1 MGDGYYKILGFLVGV
16 GVIVAAN
23 QLGYIQLGGKG
34 IDIDPPASVIAV
46 GTTTPMATPA
56 SVVSHW
62 DSQASKIVEAMD
74 YTNPTTRDY
83 ALSLIDKDHGGN
95 YNIAQICDM
104 WEKIYK
110 RWTYVN
116 DPNGFNY
123 YSPAS
128 RTIKLRLKGD
138 CDDFAILTASS
149 IQAIGGASRII
160 IASNTNAAGHAYAEV
175 YMSSSKSDLQG
186 VADYICQRYNCKSIA
201 YRTTNEGG
209 QTRYW
214 LNLDWSS
221 KHPGGAYY
229 QNNGETIVIYP
240 NGYWAKLK

>member
-1 MGDGYYKILGFLVGV
+1 MGRIQTILFIIVLVATCWKVWGIYGDSTDEIKV
-16 GVIVAAN
+16 KVPSSAVVAA
-23 QLGYIQLGGKG
+23 
-34 IDIDPPASVIAV
+34 
-46 GTTTPMATPA
+46 GTVTPKITHTP
-56 SVVSHW
+56 VSSTW
-62 DSQASKIVEAMD
+62 GTQASKVAEAMD

-83 ALSLIDKDHGGN
+83 SLSLIDKDHGGK

-128 RTIKLRLKGD
+128 RTINLGLKGD

-160 IASNTNAAGHAYAEV
+160 IASNTDGAGHAYAEV
-175 YMSSSKSDLQG
+175 YISSSKSDLQSA
-186 VADYICQRYNCKSIA
+186 ADYICQRYKCKSIA

-214 LNLDWSS
+214 LNLDWQA
-221 KHPGGAYY
+221 KHPGGPYY
-229 QNNGETIVIYP
+229 QNNGETVAIYP
-240 NGYWAKLK
+240 NKYWVKLK